1 MHRLLSIPLL
11 AAALYGAVVLDRMA
25 VVVGKHV
32 IKESDIDRDLRVT
45 DFLNGAALSFS
56 PDARRQ
62 AAERLIDQEIIHQEI
77 ATGEYKRPADS
88 EAAALDRQLVRD
100 RFGGSEA
107 RLRAALT
114 RYGLT
119 EEQLREQLL
128 WQLTVLRFIDQ
139 RFRVGVLVTDEEVR
153 AYYDQHLAELRRQY
167 PGESSFATLAPKI
180 RTSLEGEHV
189 NQNFEEW
196 LKEARMRYRIEY
208 KQGAFE

>member
-1 MHRLLSIPLL
+1 M
-11 AAALYGAVVLDRMA
+11 LDRMA

-45 DFLNGAALSFS
+45 EFLNGAPLSFS
-56 PDARRQ
+56 PDAKRQ
-62 AAERLIDQEIIHQEI
+62 AAERLIDQEIIREEI
-77 ATGEYKRPADS
+77 ATGEYKRPAES
-88 EAAALDRQLVRD
+88 EAAALERQLVRD
-100 RFGGSEA
+100 RFGGAEA
-107 RLRAALT
+107 RFREVLA

-153 AYYDQHLAELRRQY
+153 AYYDQHIAELRRQY
-167 PGESSFATLAPKI
+167 PGNSSFEALAPKMRI
-180 RTSLEGEHV
+180 SLEGERV